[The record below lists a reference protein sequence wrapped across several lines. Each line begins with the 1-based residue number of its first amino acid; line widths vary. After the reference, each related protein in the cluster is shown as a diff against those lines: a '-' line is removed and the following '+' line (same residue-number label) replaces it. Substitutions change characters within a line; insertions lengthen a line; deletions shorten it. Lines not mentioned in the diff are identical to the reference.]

1 VAGVGQLRYRVLG
14 TIELVDDDG
23 APVPVRSARQ
33 RALLAVLCL
42 HAGRVVTADALV
54 DVLWGDDVP
63 ADPSAALQTHVHR
76 LRRLLPEGALEHR
89 LPGYVLR
96 VAPGELDTERL
107 TAAVADAAA
116 RRADDPAGA
125 VAVAEA
131 ALGLVVG
138 TPSAE
143 LADVDAFR
151 GDVARLDELRVRA
164 QEERLAGLV
173 ALGRADDAVTALE
186 RLVADEPLRERPR
199 ALLVEALARAGRVP
213 DALDAY
219 QGYRRTLAEELGL
232 EPSEGLRALE
242 RAVLDGSLPP
252 LVHDGR
258 SVAAPTVAPGSAVA
272 PGRAPSGSTRRPS
285 LPVTTFVG
293 REVDVAR
300 VVELLGRV
308 PLVTL
313 TGPGGVGKTRLAL
326 HVADAVAGRFP
337 GGVVVCELA
346 AVDVA
351 ASVAPA
357 VAAALGV
364 DDQGGAALVRRIAE
378 AVADRPTLV
387 VLDNC
392 EHVLDGAAPLAEHLA
407 RVVGG
412 SAVLATSR
420 ERLGA
425 DGEHVWP
432 VEPLASGAAG
442 SLDGAPAVT
451 LLVDR
456 ARAVRPGFAP
466 DGADAAAVAEICRRL
481 DGLPLAI
488 ELAAARLGALSP
500 AEVVDG
506 LDDRFRLLRTG
517 RRTADPRQQSLRA
530 VIDWSFARLGSDEQ
544 GALAALAVFADGF
557 SLAGAAAVT
566 GWSVD
571 EARDVVTSLVD
582 RSLVVERRQG
592 SSTRYSLLETVR
604 EYGLDHLDATN
615 GLATARRRASDH
627 LLALAKRADEGVRGP
642 DAATWLAVLDVEQGN
657 LRAVHHA
664 LVDDG
669 EVGPALRLSWALH
682 WWAFD
687 RARQEVFGWAETAV
701 AMPGAGGHP
710 ACAAALGSAA
720 TGAWQRGDLDRAVEL
735 AERGIA
741 VVPDGHP
748 ASTIPHA
755 SLGDTLTFLG
765 RGEEAVHH
773 HRRASEVALAGG
785 DRFEAAIERA
795 SVASTATYFGLDAG
809 GAIDEALV
817 FGRESGS
824 PLAQGFVQYCL
835 GEVLAPSDADGA
847 EAALRRAVALER
859 EIGGRFLA
867 GVAGV
872 TLVSLAVRR
881 DDPRVAAAA
890 TIELLD
896 DWLAL
901 DAPTQLVIALR
912 TVAELLHRLGRPAD
926 AAVLVGAVTAPGV
939 APVSGGDAERL
950 RALRVDLGVALGADR
965 CDHAVAAGHSLV
977 PSAAA
982 ARAVAALRDAL
993 APG

>member
-14 TIELVDDDG
+14 TIELVGDDG
-23 APVPVRSARQ
+23 QAVPVRSARQ
-33 RALLAVLCL
+33 RALLAMLCL

-76 LRRLLPEGALEHR
+76 LRRILPDGALEHR
-89 LPGYVLR
+89 HPGYVLQ
-96 VAPGELDTERL
+96 VGPGELDAERF
-107 TAAVADAAA
+107 TTAVADAAA
-116 RRADDPAGA
+116 RRAADPAGA
-125 VAVAEA
+125 VALAEA
-131 ALGLVVG
+131 ALALVGG
-138 TPSAE
+138 TPYAE

-151 GDVARLDELRVRA
+151 GDVARLDELGVRA
-164 QEERLAGLV
+164 AEERAAGLV
-173 ALGRADDAVTALE
+173 AFGRADDAVAALE

-199 ALLVEALARAGRVP
+199 ALLVEALARTGRVA

-232 EPSEGLRALE
+232 EPSEGLRRLE
-242 RAVLDGSLPP
+242 RSVLDGALPD
-252 LVHDGR
+252 LRHGDGGA
-258 SVAAPTVAPGSAVA
+258 VPAAPTPEADGATGP
-272 PGRAPSGSTRRPS
+272 PSRRPS
-285 LPVTTFVG
+285 VPVTTFVG
-293 REVDVAR
+293 RDADLAGVVD
-300 VVELLGRV
+300 LLGRN

-326 HVADAVAGRFP
+326 HVADAVVGWFP

-351 ASVAPA
+351 GSVASA

-364 DDQGGAALVRRIAE
+364 DDQGGAALLARIAE
-378 AVADRPTLV
+378 AVSDRPTLL

-407 RVVGG
+407 RVADG

-432 VEPLASGAAG
+432 VEPLGVGGSG
-442 SLDGAPAVT
+442 DGVALGDGPAVA
-451 LLVDR
+451 LLLDR

-488 ELAAARLGALSP
+488 ELAAARLGALTP

-506 LDDRFRLLRTG
+506 LDDRFRLLRSG

-530 VIDWSFARLGSDEQ
+530 VIDWSFARLAPDEQ

-566 GWSVD
+566 EMSLGD
-571 EARDVVTSLVD
+571 ARDVVTALVD

-604 EYGLDHLDATN
+604 EYGLDHLEVTF
-615 GLATARRRASDH
+615 GLAAARRRASDH
-627 LLALAKRADEGVRGP
+627 LVALALRADEGVRGP
-642 DAATWLAVLDVEQGN
+642 DAATWLAVLDVEQAN

-664 LVDDG
+664 LVDAG
-669 EVGPALRLSWALH
+669 EAEPALRLSGALH

-687 RARQEVFGWAETAV
+687 RARQEVFGWAEA
-701 AMPGAGGHP
+701 AAALPGAEQYA

-720 TGAWQRGDLDRAVEL
+720 TGAWQRGDLDRAHEL
-735 AERGIA
+735 AERGIGLLA
-741 VVPDGHP
+741 DAHP
-748 ASTIPHA
+748 ATAIPHA

-765 RGEEAVHH
+765 RGDEAVHH
-773 HRRASEVALAGG
+773 HRRASEIALAAG

-795 SVASTATYFGLDAG
+795 AVAGTATYYGLDAG
-809 GAIDEALV
+809 DAMAEALA

-824 PLAQGFVQYCL
+824 PLALAFVEYCL
-835 GEVLAPSDADGA
+835 GEVLAPSDPDGA

-890 TIELLD
+890 TIELLEE
-896 DWLAL
+896 WLAL

-912 TVAELLHRLGRPAD
+912 TVAELLHRIGRPAD
-926 AAVLVGAVTAPGV
+926 AAVVVGAVTAPGV
-939 APVSGGDAERL
+939 APVHGGDAERL
-950 RALRVDLGVALGADR
+950 RALRDELCAELGSDA
-965 CDHAVAAGHSLV
+965 CDAAVAQGHALA

-982 ARAVAALRDAL
+982 SWAVTALREAL
-993 APG
+993 AAG